1 MKPLYFYMEDILYK
15 YNPWWDGEFEFPGIP
30 RFDYIDQLFKQK
42 NRKDIV
48 LITGLRRV
56 GKTTL
61 IRQLIHKLLETTE
74 PEKIF
79 YVSLDNIALKER
91 SIQEIVDIFRRINGL
106 KHNEH
111 AYLFLDEVHFK
122 IDYELQLKNL
132 YDLGHVKIYA
142 SGSSSLDL
150 IMKSPYLTGRQRI
163 IRMAPL
169 NFSEYLNFT
178 GQKISKADHHLLP
191 AAAEDYIK
199 TGGMP
204 EYVLTKDLNIL
215 QSIVYSILFRDIA
228 GRYEIRNRDSLFDIL
243 SLLAQSAGTPMSL
256 RKISRVLGLPLD
268 TINRT
273 LELFKEAN
281 LVHLVEKEGKISERK
296 ASPRKIYLA
305 DTGLFSVLT
314 ENINLGAL
322 AENLVFLVLNK
333 MGIVRYY
340 RSSGREIDF
349 IRKKHAWE
357 VKYKSIIDEKD
368 LGNIKNVKGLRS
380 RVIITKDAAGKK
392 QNVDLKPLWKFLQ

>member
-1 MKPLYFYMEDILYK
+1 MEDLLHRF
-15 YNPWWDGEFEFPGIP
+15 NPWWDGKFDFPGIP
-30 RFDYIDQLFKQK
+30 RIDYIDQLLNLK
-42 NRKDIV
+42 NRKEIV

-61 IRQLIHKLLETTE
+61 IRQLIHKLIDTNDRK
-74 PEKIF
+74 KIF

-91 SIQEIVDIFRRINGL
+91 SILEIVDIFRRINGL

-111 AYLFLDEVHFK
+111 VYLFLDEVHFK
-122 IDYELQLKNL
+122 KDYELQLKNL

-142 SGSSSLDL
+142 SGSSSLDI

-163 IRMAPL
+163 VRMAPL
-169 NFSEYLNFT
+169 SFTEYLNFT
-178 GQKISKADHHLLP
+178 GKVIGKADQHLFP
-191 AAAEDYIK
+191 SVAEDYLK

-228 GRYEIRNRDSLFDIL
+228 GRYEIRNRESLFDIL
-243 SLLAQSAGTPMSL
+243 ALLTQSVGTPMSL
-256 RKISRVLGLPLD
+256 RKISRVLGLPIE
-268 TINRT
+268 TINRN
-273 LELFKEAN
+273 LGLFIEAN

-322 AENLVFLVLNK
+322 AENLVYLTLRK
-333 MGIVRYY
+333 SGPLRYY

-349 IRKKHAWE
+349 IRKKEAWE
-357 VKYKSIIDEKD
+357 VKYKSDLDEKNFA
-368 LGNIKNVKGLRS
+368 NIKSVKGLKS
-380 RVIITKDAAGKK
+380 RVIITKDNEGKK
-392 QNVDLKPLWKFLQ
+392 QNIELLPLWKMLLRM